1 MACPSLSVSPL
12 MQQLLG
18 WDDSAGQK
26 VQNMFRTVPISWC
39 RAGGSETHRRR
50 TIPKELHD
58 SISVK
63 AAANKHEFHKET
75 RMGHKKRMK
84 GQKEVEKKMNLM
96 MAGPKS
102 RISQYALDLI
112 KAQREKQGDKKKK
125 TDEDIEESIDLS
137 KAFYNDESLDK
148 FLEEFD

>member
-1 MACPSLSVSPL
+1 
-12 MQQLLG
+12 
-18 WDDSAGQK
+18 
-26 VQNMFRTVPISWC
+26 
-39 RAGGSETHRRR
+39 
-50 TIPKELHD
+50 
-58 SISVK
+58 
-63 AAANKHEFHKET
+63 
-75 RMGHKKRMK
+75 
-84 GQKEVEKKMNLM
+84 M